1 MHENDDTGEPVGGG
15 KFAVNTAQQ
24 CCLGRLTPSL
34 LPTHFARQ
42 RVPVSPLAGAEGI
55 FLNLLFLP
63 SPVLPHGIGC
73 AAWASAL
80 KNEVFAFD
88 D

>member
-34 LPTHFARQ
+34 LPPHFARQ
-42 RVPVSPLAGAEGI
+42 RVPVSPLADAEGI
-55 FLNLLFLP
+55 F
-63 SPVLPHGIGC
+63 
-73 AAWASAL
+73 
-80 KNEVFAFD
+80 
-88 D
+88 